1 MALGNFQINFT
12 TMSDTVGIA
21 KQQAQKITSLLEEM
35 NSQIQAQREHYT
47 GRAADEFQSTYEW
60 CHQQAQVLPQALDA
74 ASQTLSTIH
83 DGTSATESGNAQR
96 FAQR

>member
-12 TMSDTVGIA
+12 AMTDTVGSA
-21 KQQAQKITSLLEEM
+21 KQQAQQITSLLEEM
-35 NSQIQAQREHYT
+35 HSKIQAQREHWT
-47 GRAADEFQSTYEW
+47 GAAADEFQSTYEW

-74 ASQTLSTIH
+74 AAQTLSHINE
-83 DGTSATESGNAQR
+83 GTSATESGNAQR